1 MDLFSARAAEIGAE
15 TAPLAARMRPRTLDE
30 FVGQA
35 HVLGP
40 GSALRALIEVD
51 ELRSVILWGPAG
63 TGKTSLA
70 QIVARATRSH
80 FEELSATSAGV
91 KDVRAVLEAARQR
104 LGASGRRTIL
114 FIDEIHRF
122 NKGQQDALLP
132 GVEDRTVV
140 LIGATTENPF
150 FALNTPLMSRSLLFR
165 LEPLEADELKTIVL
179 RALADRDRGLGA
191 QGLSLDPDALDHL
204 VQRADGDARH
214 ALNALEAAA
223 LVVTNRAPAGPEA
236 AAPGDHEKPS
246 PGARE
251 KPTAGQAGDHEEP
264 EPPTAPG
271 EPAADRRITLADVE
285 DALQRPR
292 VTYDRAGDQHY
303 DVASAFIKSI
313 RGSDPDAA
321 VHYLARMLEAG
332 EDPRFIA
339 RRLVISAS
347 EDVGLADPQALPL
360 AVAAFQALEFV
371 GLPEARLNLAEAT
384 VYLALAPKSNSAYKA
399 LGDATAELQ
408 AARPGK
414 VPPHLQS
421 ATFRGERALGIGVGY
436 VYPHDRPGH
445 WVAQNYL
452 PEGLQ
457 GGYYRPSDQGREPAL
472 AEQWLARG
480 RLLPADSDTPRGS
493 GAPRKPEPMPDRSRP
508 SRTELTDPEE
518 SST

>member
-1 MDLFSARAAEIGAE
+1 MDLFSARAGEIGME
-15 TAPLAARMRPRTLDE
+15 SAPLAARMRPRTLDE
-30 FVGQA
+30 FVGQS

-40 GSALRALIEVD
+40 GSALRALIEAD

-70 QIVARATRSH
+70 HIVAGATRSH

-91 KDVRAVLEAARQR
+91 KDVRAVLEAARRR
-104 LGASGRRTIL
+104 LGANNRRTIL

-122 NKGQQDALLP
+122 NKAQQDALLP

-165 LEPLEADELKTIVL
+165 LEPLEPEELKTIVR
-179 RALADRDRGLGA
+179 RALTDRERGIGTA
-191 QGLSLDPDALDHL
+191 GLALDDDALDHL
-204 VQRADGDARH
+204 VDRVDGDARH

-223 LVVTNRAPAGPEA
+223 LVVSGRAGAEGSAADGPA
-236 AAPGDHEKPS
+236 AA
-246 PGARE
+246 
-251 KPTAGQAGDHEEP
+251 
-264 EPPTAPG
+264 
-271 EPAADRRITLADVE
+271 RITLRDIE
-285 DALQRPR
+285 EALQRPR
-292 VTYDRAGDQHY
+292 VTYDRAGDAHY

-347 EDVGLADPQALPL
+347 EDIGLADPHALPM
-360 AVAAFQALEFV
+360 AVAAFHALELI

-384 VYLALAPKSNSAYKA
+384 VYLALAPKSNSALAA
-399 LGDATAELQ
+399 LEAAGRELRAQ
-408 AARPGK
+408 RPGR
-414 VPPHLQS
+414 VPSHLQS
-421 ATFRGERALGIGVGY
+421 ATFAGERALGIGVGY
-436 VYPHDRPGH
+436 VYPHDQPGH
-445 WVAQNYL
+445 WAPQRYL
-452 PEGLQ
+452 PEGLE
-457 GGYYRPSDQGREPAL
+457 GGYYRPSDQGHEVEL
-472 AEQWLARG
+472 AEQWRRRRG
-480 RLLPADSDTPRGS
+480 RLPGTESSDS
-493 GAPRKPEPMPDRSRP
+493 K
-508 SRTELTDPEE
+508 E

>member
-1 MDLFSARAAEIGAE
+1 MDLFSARADEISSE

-30 FVGQA
+30 FVGQS

-40 GSALRALIEVD
+40 GSALRALIEAD

-70 QIVARATRSH
+70 HIVAGATRSH
-80 FEELSATSAGV
+80 FEQLSATSAGV
-91 KDVRAVLEAARQR
+91 KDVRAVLEAARMR

-122 NKGQQDALLP
+122 NKAQQDALLP

-165 LEPLEADELKTIVL
+165 LEPLEPGELATIVR
-179 RALADRDRGLGA
+179 RALTDRERGLGRA
-191 QGLSLDPDALDHL
+191 GLALDGDALDHL
-204 VQRADGDARH
+204 VERADGDARH

-223 LVVTNRAPAGPEA
+223 LVVSSR
-236 AAPGDHEKPS
+236 
-246 PGARE
+246 PGA
-251 KPTAGQAGDHEEP
+251 GDK
-264 EPPTAPG
+264 G
-271 EPAADRRITLADVE
+271 DAARRITLQDIE
-285 DALQRPR
+285 EALQRPR
-292 VTYDRAGDQHY
+292 VTYDRAGDEHY

-347 EDVGLADPQALPL
+347 EDIGLADPQALPL

-371 GLPEARLNLAEAT
+371 GLPEAQLNLAEAT
-384 VYLALAPKSNSAYKA
+384 VYLALAPKSNSAMKA
-399 LGDATAELQ
+399 LGAATEELR
-408 AARPGK
+408 AARSMR
-414 VPPHLQS
+414 VPSHLQS
-421 ATFRGERALGIGVGY
+421 ATFAGERALGIGVGY
-436 VYPHDRPGH
+436 VYPHDHPGH
-445 WVAQNYL
+445 WAPQRYL
-452 PEGLQ
+452 PEGLE
-457 GGYYRPSDQGREPAL
+457 GGYYRPSDQGHEPDL
-472 AEQWLARG
+472 ADQWRRRRG
-480 RLLPADSDTPRGS
+480 RLPA
-493 GAPRKPEPMPDRSRP
+493 
-508 SRTELTDPEE
+508 TESSDPEE
-518 SST
+518 PHT

>member
-1 MDLFSARAAEIGAE
+1 MDLFSARADEIGSE

-30 FVGQA
+30 FVGQS

-40 GSALRALIEVD
+40 GSALRALIETD

-70 QIVARATRSH
+70 HIVAGATRSH
-80 FEELSATSAGV
+80 FEQLSATSAGV
-91 KDVRAVLEAARQR
+91 KDVRAVLEAARMR

-122 NKGQQDALLP
+122 NKAQQDALLP

-165 LEPLEADELKTIVL
+165 LEPLEPGELATIVR
-179 RALADRDRGLGA
+179 RALTDRERGLGRA
-191 QGLSLDPDALDHL
+191 GLALDGDALDHL
-204 VQRADGDARH
+204 VERADGDARH

-223 LVVTNRAPAGPEA
+223 LVVSSR
-236 AAPGDHEKPS
+236 PGGEEG
-246 PGARE
+246 GA
-251 KPTAGQAGDHEEP
+251 
-264 EPPTAPG
+264 TAPEG
-271 EPAADRRITLADVE
+271 AGAPDGGATAARRITLQDIE
-285 DALQRPR
+285 EALQRPR
-292 VTYDRAGDQHY
+292 VTYDRAGDEHY

-347 EDVGLADPQALPL
+347 EDIGLADPQALPL

-371 GLPEARLNLAEAT
+371 GLPEAQLNLAEAT
-384 VYLALAPKSNSAYKA
+384 VYLALAPKSNSAMKA
-399 LGDATAELQ
+399 LGAATEELR
-408 AARPGK
+408 AARPGR
-414 VPPHLQS
+414 VPSHLQS
-421 ATFRGERALGIGVGY
+421 ATFAGERALGIGVGY
-436 VYPHDRPGH
+436 VYPHDHPGH
-445 WVAQNYL
+445 WAPQRYL
-452 PEGLQ
+452 PEGLE
-457 GGYYRPSDQGREPAL
+457 GGYYRPSDQGHEPHL
-472 AEQWLARG
+472 ADQWRRRRG
-480 RLLPADSDTPRGS
+480 RLPATDSS
-493 GAPRKPEPMPDRSRP
+493 
-508 SRTELTDPEE
+508 DPEE
-518 SST
+518 PST

>member
-15 TAPLAARMRPRTLDE
+15 TAPLAARMRPRNLDE

-40 GSALRALIEVD
+40 GSALRALIEAD

-70 QIVARATRSH
+70 QIVARATRSS

-91 KDVRAVLEAARQR
+91 KDVRAVLESARQR
-104 LGASGRRTIL
+104 LGTSGRRTIL

-165 LEPLEADELKTIVL
+165 LEPLEPDELKTIVL
-179 RALADRDRGLGA
+179 RALADRDRGLGG
-191 QGLSLDPDALDHL
+191 QGLTLDPDALDHL

-223 LVVTNRAPAGPEA
+223 LVVTGRTPA
-236 AAPGDHEKPS
+236 AAPGDRDEELDAAAPERGDHGAPS
-246 PGARE
+246 G
-251 KPTAGQAGDHEEP
+251 HEEP
-264 EPPTAPG
+264 D
-271 EPAADRRITLADVE
+271 EPALERRITLADVE

-347 EDVGLADPQALPL
+347 EDIGLADPQALPL
-360 AVAAFQALEFV
+360 AVAA
-371 GLPEARLNLAEAT
+371 
-384 VYLALAPKSNSAYKA
+384 
-399 LGDATAELQ
+399 
-408 AARPGK
+408 
-414 VPPHLQS
+414 
-421 ATFRGERALGIGVGY
+421 
-436 VYPHDRPGH
+436 
-445 WVAQNYL
+445 
-452 PEGLQ
+452 
-457 GGYYRPSDQGREPAL
+457 
-472 AEQWLARG
+472 
-480 RLLPADSDTPRGS
+480 
-493 GAPRKPEPMPDRSRP
+493 
-508 SRTELTDPEE
+508 
-518 SST
+518 

>member
-15 TAPLAARMRPRTLDE
+15 TAPLAARMRPRNLDE

-40 GSALRALIEVD
+40 GSALRALIEAD
-51 ELRSVILWGPAG
+51 
-63 TGKTSLA
+63 
-70 QIVARATRSH
+70 
-80 FEELSATSAGV
+80 
-91 KDVRAVLEAARQR
+91 DVRAVLEAARQR

-165 LEPLEADELKTIVL
+165 LEPLEPDELKTIVL
-179 RALADRDRGLGA
+179 RALTDRDRGLGG

-204 VQRADGDARH
+204 AQRADGDARH

-223 LVVTNRAPAGPEA
+223 LVVSSRAPE
-236 AAPGDHEKPS
+236 DS
-246 PGARE
+246 
-251 KPTAGQAGDHEEP
+251 EE
-264 EPPTAPG
+264 
-271 EPAADRRITLADVE
+271 RRITLGDIE

-347 EDVGLADPQALPL
+347 EADVLAGGR
-360 AVAAFQALEFV
+360 
-371 GLPEARLNLAEAT
+371 GLPGAG
-384 VYLALAPKSNSAYKA
+384 V
-399 LGDATAELQ
+399 
-408 AARPGK
+408 
-414 VPPHLQS
+414 
-421 ATFRGERALGIGVGY
+421 RG
-436 VYPHDRPGH
+436 P
-445 WVAQNYL
+445 
-452 PEGLQ
+452 
-457 GGYYRPSDQGREPAL
+457 
-472 AEQWLARG
+472 ARG
-480 RLLPADSDTPRGS
+480 
-493 GAPRKPEPMPDRSRP
+493 
-508 SRTELTDPEE
+508 
-518 SST
+518 